1 MGVMMGPLTRSNLNA
16 ICGAFLLFLFFVG
29 EVQALLGHNVRTG
42 RVFDTV
48 NSGKSVLNAA
58 TMMPPADLTPA
69 VDKFVRLP
77 ESDATKVKSTEG
89 YTMSAK
95 GPVPDGPDPF
105 KFVANELSPLSEFVK
120 EMVVSENPVL
130 TMAASHFFEKVS
142 VNGVK
147 LVVVYSMSA
156 TVTVSSPRFR

>member
-1 MGVMMGPLTRSNLNA
+1 MGPLTRSSLNA

-29 EVQALLGHNVRTG
+29 EVQALLRHNVRTG

-48 NSGKSVLNAA
+48 NSGKIVLNAA

-77 ESDATKVKSTEG
+77 ESDAAKVKSTEG
-89 YTMSAK
+89 YTISAK

-142 VNGVK
+142 ANGVK